1 VIARR
6 FAVLAASLLGGLS
19 GTIAATPA
27 TATSAPSDGPVL
39 SPASIS
45 GRKILDQNG
54 DVYLMRTFSSWSMA
68 SNLTDDEITTALEG
82 VAANGFNA
90 VTVWIGGGYDLGG
103 WHRYTNAAG
112 DEFWEGTPWQSALGP
127 AWSSVDHLVDETNRL
142 GLAVNLSF
150 CGGYGETGAR
160 LDWEA
165 ATNEQMYDVGV
176 AVASR
181 YRDDPNIVWH
191 VMFDDT
197 PTRSTP
203 AGERI
208 DALFSGIN
216 DTEGAATRPVRWAEP
231 NNGASIYNQ
240 LLASEPP
247 FDAFN
252 LTLNGWYQYGS
263 NSAEIAEA
271 GWAETDAYPVGDVEP
286 PYDGSPHYGGDI
298 GQQLRERSYATFLEG
313 GSYIN
318 YGQED
323 WWPFGAQGL
332 YSEGLSWNDVTAHE
346 HTVQQSYVWSL
357 LDEYVA
363 DVTWAPTDAFLVDG
377 EDSGDNKAAAG
388 ASESAAIAY
397 FPTARDVVVDTT
409 ILPGDGN
416 VRLRW
421 YDPTSGG
428 YTGIADAEPRNPSRS
443 VPYPEAHPDSTQD
456 WVLVVDLAA

>member
-1 VIARR
+1 MIVARL
-6 FAVLAASLLGGLS
+6 AILAASLVGGLTGPIAVTAS
-19 GTIAATPA
+19 AATSVPDDAPGLYPA
-27 TATSAPSDGPVL
+27 AV
-39 SPASIS
+39 S

-54 DVYLMRTFSSWSMA
+54 DVYMMRTFSSWSMA

-103 WHRYTNAAG
+103 WHRYSNAAG
-112 DEFWEGTPWQSALGP
+112 EDFWTGTPWQSDLGP
-127 AWSSVDHLVDETNRL
+127 AWASVDRVVAEAARL
-142 GLAVNLSF
+142 GLTANLSF
-150 CGGYGETGAR
+150 SGGWGTTGAR
-160 LDWEA
+160 PDWEA
-165 ATNEQMYDVGV
+165 ATDEQMYDVGV

-181 YRDDPNIVWH
+181 YQQYPNIVWH

-197 PTRSTP
+197 PTPSTP
-203 AGERI
+203 AGQRI
-208 DALFSGIN
+208 DALFRGIN
-216 DTEGAATRPVRWAEP
+216 DTEGAETRPVRWAEP
-231 NNGASIYNQ
+231 NNGASTYNQ
-240 LLASEPP
+240 LINSDPP
-247 FDAFN
+247 FGAFN

-263 NSAEIAEA
+263 NSTEIAET
-271 GWAETDAYPVGDVEP
+271 GWDETDAYPVGDVEP

-313 GSYIN
+313 GTYIN

-323 WWPFGAQGL
+323 WWPFGSAGL
-332 YSEGLSWNDVTAHE
+332 YSEGLTWADVPTHE

-357 LDEYVA
+357 IDEYVA
-363 DVTWAPTDAFLVDG
+363 DATWTPTDAFIVDG

-388 ASESAAIAY
+388 ASDTAAIAY
-397 FPTARDVVVDTT
+397 FPSARDVTVDTT

-421 YDPTSGG
+421 YDPTSGT
-428 YTGIADAEPRNPSRS
+428 YTSIADSEARNASRS
-443 VPYPEAHPDSTQD
+443 VPYPEGHADSTQD